1 VLRGRQ
7 LSRPNGVDEK
17 RGLAHDLA
25 AAGQPAQHEAR
36 ISCFGKVEVT
46 IAEGLNLA
54 GDLVGLRA
62 RCQRE
67 TGGRYY

>member
-1 VLRGRQ
+1 MRKEGSLMSDRLCGAG
-7 LSRPNGVDEK
+7 SNS
-17 RGLAHDLA
+17 LA